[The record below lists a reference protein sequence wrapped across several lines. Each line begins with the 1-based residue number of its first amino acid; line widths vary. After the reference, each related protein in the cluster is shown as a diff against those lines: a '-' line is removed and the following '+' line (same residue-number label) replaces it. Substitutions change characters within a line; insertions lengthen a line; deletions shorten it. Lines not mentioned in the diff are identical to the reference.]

1 MQQQQQPT
9 ASFSNS
15 SSGSSSLHHQSLPP
29 PLPAK
34 PQETTTVVFSFCDE
48 EYPYRTKIP
57 GTQPTL
63 KQFKDYLPKKG
74 HFRLHLACL
83 QIKIATNYLMFIS
96 FVYRFFFKTH
106 CEDPDS
112 PVIQEE
118 IVNDNDILPLFEG
131 KVMGLVKPSD

>member
-1 MQQQQQPT
+1 MRHKYSSRSGTSTASKLEETKRRLEDETRRSRRYTQQHVLPPMQQQHT

-74 HFRLHLACL
+74 HFRYHTYIIFYANKL
-83 QIKIATNYLMFIS
+83 KI
-96 FVYRFFFKTH
+96 
-106 CEDPDS
+106 
-112 PVIQEE
+112 Q
-118 IVNDNDILPLFEG
+118 
-131 KVMGLVKPSD
+131 

>member
-1 MQQQQQPT
+1 MLPPMQQQPQQT
-9 ASFSNS
+9 SASFSNS

-74 HFRLHLACL
+74 HFRLIFKRITSNK
-83 QIKIATNYLMFIS
+83 QKILS
-96 FVYRFFFKTH
+96 
-106 CEDPDS
+106 
-112 PVIQEE
+112 
-118 IVNDNDILPLFEG
+118 DIFNL
-131 KVMGLVKPSD
+131 